1 MEWTNSHTLLRRAR
15 RSLPGGVSSPLRA
28 TFPQLL
34 YFADGSGS
42 TLTDVDGNTYID
54 YALAWG
60 PLILG
65 HRHPSLVEA
74 VRSQADRPHILGAQH
89 ADEILVAEQIVELVP
104 CAARVTFT
112 SSGSEAVQLAVR
124 IARAATGRNR
134 ILKFEGHYHG
144 WIDPLLVSYHPGLAA
159 AGPREAPQAVAPSL
173 GQSARVA
180 GDVCVAPWNDLDAVE
195 AAFRRY
201 PGEIAAAIMEPV
213 LCNSGCLE
221 PQPGYLAGVQDICRD
236 HGALLVFDEIITGFR
251 IGLGGA
257 QGHFG
262 VVPDL
267 ATFGKALAG
276 GLPLSVVAGRADL
289 MDLVGSGVAFGGTFN
304 GNPLSLAGARATLTE
319 LAVAGGAPLV
329 RANRLGRKLMEGLRQ
344 AAAKHD
350 LPVTVCGFGAA
361 CSLHFTHRRQLTE
374 YRHTLDDNAGQ
385 LEGFLRG
392 MLEEGVYLL
401 PDGRL
406 YVSTAHTDGDIA
418 RTLRAAERALRRL

>member
-34 YFADGSGS
+34 YFADGSGA
-42 TLTDVDGNTYID
+42 TLTDADGNTYID
-54 YALAWG
+54 HALAWG

-89 ADEILVAEQIVELVP
+89 TDEILVAEQIVDLVP
-104 CAARVTFT
+104 CAARVLFT

-144 WIDPLLVSYHPGLAA
+144 WIDPLLASYHPDLAA
-159 AGPREAPQAVAPSL
+159 AGPRETPQVVAPSL

-195 AAFRRY
+195 AAFRRH

-213 LCNSGCLE
+213 LCNSGSLE
-221 PQPGYLAGVQDICRD
+221 PQPGYLVGVRDICRD

-289 MDLVGSGVAFGGTFN
+289 MDLVGRGVAFGGTFN
-304 GNPLSLAGARATLTE
+304 GNPVSLAGARATLTE
-319 LAVAGGAPLV
+319 LAAGGGAPLA
-329 RANRLGRKLMEGLRQ
+329 RANRLGRKLMEGIRH
-344 AAAKHD
+344 AAAKHGP
-350 LPVTVCGFGAA
+350 PVTVCGFGAA
-361 CSLHFTHRRQLTE
+361 FSLHFTRRRELTE
-374 YRHTLDDNAGQ
+374 YRHTLDDNPGQ

-406 YVSTAHTDGDIA
+406 YVSAAHTDEDID
-418 RTLRAAERALRRL
+418 RTLQAAERVLPRL